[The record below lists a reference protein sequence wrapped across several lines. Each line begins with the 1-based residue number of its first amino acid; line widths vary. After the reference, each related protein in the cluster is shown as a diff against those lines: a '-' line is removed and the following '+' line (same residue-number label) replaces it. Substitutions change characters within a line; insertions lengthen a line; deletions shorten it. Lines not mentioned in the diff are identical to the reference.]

1 MINYIIPGLY
11 EHFNLNKAFIASLK
25 NHPKHQLVATK
36 INAGFGNFQ
45 FCIWDGGRIFDEY
58 KQTTIEEIDKIFSYY
73 TNENIVSRLIF
84 TNNQLKEEDY
94 YDRFCNLILTIGQ
107 DYNVEIVVAD
117 DNLREY
123 IQNKYP
129 NYKMVCLDYNLN
141 HNKKLL
147 NFSLEEKEKTEFLCN
162 AICPPACPYRKEH
175 YKLNSFF
182 SLTYGIPDNTQNCSI
197 KYNTVEFEQINSSNY
212 ITLEQIQNYYYPN
225 GFKYFTLEGS
235 TLSPLEVLC
244 NYANYF
250 IKSEYRQSFLV
261 KFNSFYFRG

>member
-11 EHFNLNKAFIASLK
+11 EHFNLNKAFIAYLK
-25 NHPKHQLVATK
+25 NNPKEQIEDTK
-36 INAGFGNFQ
+36 INAVFGNFQ

-129 NYKMVCLDYNLN
+129 NYQFISSTTKCITNFDLLKKEINDPNYKMVCLDYNLN

-147 NFSLEEKEKTEFLCN
+147 NFSLEEKEKTEFLN
-162 AICPPACPYRKEH
+162 KVKKE
-175 YKLNSFF
+175 K
-182 SLTYGIPDNTQNCSI
+182 
-197 KYNTVEFEQINSSNY
+197 
-212 ITLEQIQNYYYPN
+212 
-225 GFKYFTLEGS
+225 
-235 TLSPLEVLC
+235 
-244 NYANYF
+244 
-250 IKSEYRQSFLV
+250 
-261 KFNSFYFRG
+261 